1 MKDLPH
7 VFRGEVKEINNS
19 NMNYTTASEKQI
31 KKEPKYEKTI
41 NQKLNEIFSSTTYV
55 YKKEVVIKT
64 ENGTVTKQIVGR
76 NKDNIMTLD
85 NEVIPIN
92 TIIDIYP
99 K

>member
-1 MKDLPH
+1 M
-7 VFRGEVKEINNS
+7 RSRI
-19 NMNYTTASEKQI
+19 
-31 KKEPKYEKTI
+31 YEKTI
-41 NQKLNEIFSSTTYV
+41 TQKLNEIFSSTTYV
-55 YKKEVVIKT
+55 YKKEVVLKT
-64 ENGTVTKQIVGR
+64 ENGTITKQIVGR